1 MLRQAL
7 ETTAMVLLL
16 AGMAHGQGAKL
27 APSEAKEFIG
37 TWVFT
42 MSEPPGAQET
52 VRIMEKG
59 GRIVASVQAQQFP
72 PLDVSDV
79 AKFGEVLI
87 LGATRFENGKPVQA
101 LIILRPMG
109 GDTMSIIQELEGST
123 ITKRGSGKKQ

>member
-1 MLRQAL
+1 MLKQAL
-7 ETTAMVLLL
+7 RTVGVGLLL
-16 AGMAHGQGAKL
+16 AGSAHGQGASL
-27 APSEAKEFIG
+27 ASSEAKEFIG

-52 VRIMEKG
+52 VRVIEKG
-59 GRIVASVQAQQFP
+59 GQIVASVQAQQFP
-72 PLDVSDV
+72 PLEVSDV

-101 LIILRPMG
+101 LIILRPI

>member
-7 ETTAMVLLL
+7 WTVAVVVLL
-16 AGMAHGQGAKL
+16 AGSAQGQGANL
-27 APSEAKEFIG
+27 ASSEAKEFIG

-42 MSEPPGAQET
+42 MSEPPGAQEI

-59 GRIVASVQAQQFP
+59 GRVVASIQAQQFP
-72 PLDVSDV
+72 PLEVSDV

-109 GDTMSIIQELEGST
+109 DTMSIIQELEGST
-123 ITKRGSGKKQ
+123 ITKRGSGRKQ

>member
-7 ETTAMVLLL
+7 GATVIVLLL
-16 AGMAHGQGAKL
+16 VGMAHGQGANL
-27 APSEAKEFIG
+27 ASSEAKEFIG

-52 VRIMEKG
+52 VRIMDKG

-79 AKFGEVLI
+79 AKFGEVL
-87 LGATRFENGKPVQA
+87 LFGATRFENGKPVQA
-101 LIILRPMG
+101 LIILRPV

-123 ITKRGSGKKQ
+123 ITKRGSGRKQ